1 MRRDQWRAGKGVMS
15 FLSDLLISSEREQHV
30 QMSTTWALAAEE
42 SPVSL
47 PATFGSW
54 HYVLELIS

>member
-1 MRRDQWRAGKGVMS
+1 MS

-30 QMSTTWALAAEE
+30 LMSTTWALAAEE